1 MLEAGPH
8 SLNLNLCFIFGVAE
22 TTTLLKLGYLR
33 PSEECADVLL
43 LGVMRGAAYTAFL
56 ASLET
61 SISRLPR
68 GKPTYTHHFLKV
80 LVAVYVG
87 NLDV

>member
-43 LGVMRGAAYTAFL
+43 LGVVCGAADAALLT
-56 ASLET
+56 SLET
-61 SISRLPR
+61 GISRLPR
-68 GKPTYTHHFLKV
+68 GKPAYTYHFLEV
-80 LVAVYVG
+80 LVAVDVG